1 MMNKLTH
8 QSVVIADDHDLI
20 RHALE
25 TVLVQASN
33 RHGIDYEL
41 VGTAS
46 NGHGLQQRRAIQALQ
61 YVELGYGTP
70 TLLADPHHALAR
82 LQMIFN

>member
-46 NGHGLQQRRAIQALQ
+46 NGLEAISVVKQTQPDVLFLDLSMPLASGDDRR
-61 YVELGYGTP
+61 
-70 TLLADPHHALAR
+70 
-82 LQMIFN
+82 F